1 MDEKQMLLAL
11 MLFFDFV
18 CIAALVYVGWLWF
31 GPNSVVAMCRRE
43 RRAAA
48 AIGEQSNG

>member
-18 CIAALVYVGWLWF
+18 CIAYLVYVGWLW
-31 GPNSVVAMCRRE
+31 RE
-43 RRAAA
+43 RKEKERA
-48 AIGEQSNG
+48 NG